1 MLQPSNGYRVYLVSC
16 IHHWEYYDFC
26 NINYYIEFY
35 QLHSYVRFQCN
46 IFYVVSLVFNHF
58 TMWMITQHQE
68 SVKYLLTNWSTT
80 HFVHIRNLLLKTS
93 QLPFYGCMQIDVG
106 KYPWFPLYKN
116 PKMPNLRP
124 IKHTHF
130 ASCKHVFVSTT
141 SS

>member
-16 IHHWEYYDFC
+16 IHYWEYYDFC
-26 NINYYIEFY
+26 NKKISIWSFT
-35 QLHSYVRFQCN
+35 SY
-46 IFYVVSLVFNHF
+46 SPMWDSTLVLNLF
-58 TMWMITQHQE
+58 TMWIITQHQE
-68 SVKYLLTNWSTT
+68 SVKYFLTNWSTT

-116 PKMPNLRP
+116 PKMPNLRT

>member
-1 MLQPSNGYRVYLVSC
+1 MPVTILCKILTRVLK
-16 IHHWEYYDFC
+16 
-26 NINYYIEFY
+26 
-35 QLHSYVRFQCN
+35 
-46 IFYVVSLVFNHF
+46 HF
-58 TMWMITQHQE
+58 TTWIITQHQE
-68 SVKYLLTNWSTT
+68 SVKYFLTNWSTT

-116 PKMPNLRP
+116 PKMPNLRT

-141 SS
+141 SSYAICNLCLDIILEVLENVVRKFKLVSLKFDSV